1 MAFWLVLIAILYFLF
16 AWGRFMWPN
25 PDDSLER
32 KNQDEFNKII
42 EASRGH
48 SSRALLHKLLFPPI
62 AIIYFPFYKP
72 GAGLA
77 VAVVLL
83 GIAFAI

>member
-1 MAFWLVLIAILYFLF
+1 MAFWLVLIAILYLLF
-16 AWGRFMWPN
+16 ACGRLIWPN
-25 PDDSLER
+25 PDDSLEH
-32 KNQDEFNKII
+32 KNQKEFYKII
-42 EASRGH
+42 EASRGY
-48 SSRALLHKLLFPPI
+48 SFRALLHKLLFPLI
-62 AIIYFPFYKP
+62 AIVYFPFYKP